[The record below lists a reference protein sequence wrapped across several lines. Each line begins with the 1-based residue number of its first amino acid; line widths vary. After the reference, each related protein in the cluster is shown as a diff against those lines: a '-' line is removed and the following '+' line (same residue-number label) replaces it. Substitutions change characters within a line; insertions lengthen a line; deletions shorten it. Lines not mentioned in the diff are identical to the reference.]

1 MPTKLPFVAQLTK
14 EWFLLLISYF
24 LSLAAAAAAATTITI
39 TTNTDDDY
47 GGNGN
52 ADADADADQHEPT
65 HRTIYD
71 RPVAVA
77 AAQVALNRA
86 QASA

>member
-1 MPTKLPFVAQLTK
+1 M
-14 EWFLLLISYF
+14 LLISYF
-24 LSLAAAAAAATTITI
+24 LSLAAAAAATTITI